1 MKLTGIDLLIGTD
14 SPKVLEPWELVNSQG
29 EGPYAMKTLLGWVF
43 YGPLRGSNDSRDS
56 NNSTHT
62 CFQTDKMLEA
72 PLKVCHPYSRKAA
85 YLAGEEIRLKKKNRS
100 NKDKATRL
108 SGIGEKLMWFQEN
121 LDTEKTAFTK
131 KDACYIVERYLQR
144 FESELE
150 QIELVNGIKGRQGR
164 LHGAREAVVKQT
176 MERELEQ
183 YKDVGFE
190 IPDIINAKN
199 LKTFREWTGDVKK
212 LPNIKLR
219 KVFKKDLETKDEEDD
234 KPEDADDDDNKDDDL
249 DDDQLD
255 EDVLMSD
262 LL

>member
-1 MKLTGIDLLIGTD
+1 MGCKQDFSLTYKQEKASLIHVTSLLNSSKSGTF
-14 SPKVLEPWELVNSQG
+14 SHRNTSGRNL
-29 EGPYAMKTLLGWVF
+29 KTDHF
-43 YGPLRGSNDSRDS
+43 RSDCQHRSIY
-56 NNSTHT
+56 T
-62 CFQTDKMLEA
+62 CFRIDTMPKPNKGNGKA
-72 PLKVCHPYSRKAA
+72 PEKVCHPYSRKAA

-144 FESELE
+144 FEPELE
-150 QIELVNGIKGRQGR
+150 QIELVNGIKGK
-164 LHGAREAVVKQT
+164 LSSNKPWSESWSST
-176 MERELEQ
+176 N
-183 YKDVGFE
+183 VGFE

-219 KVFKKDLETKDEEDD
+219 K
-234 KPEDADDDDNKDDDL
+234 
-249 DDDQLD
+249 
-255 EDVLMSD
+255 
-262 LL
+262 